1 MFVGLLMW
9 PKVNE
14 WHRTISDQSIQENYT
29 GKNAKYNSCIFHQ
42 DVVKAM

>member
-1 MFVGLLMW
+1 MPNAPEKKLVDLEL
-9 PKVNE
+9 KQQ
-14 WHRTISDQSIQENYT
+14 ISQ